1 MQVAMLTQDYYGFVR
16 QSTVPNKQA
25 GAEQAE
31 SKRPRPAVIAPTERL
46 VEGELLKNRRKEAGN
61 PLGNMLQRERFTFDS
76 SQSHDETFDTKA
88 AQRAINAYLDHAATP
103 DLGNAGRSRTVDYY
117 V

>member
-16 QSTVPNKQA
+16 QSSVPNKQA

-31 SKRPRPAVIAPTERL
+31 SKRPRPAVVVPAERL
-46 VEGELLKNRRKEAGN
+46 VEGELLKNRSKRAGN
-61 PLGNMLQRERFTFDS
+61 PLGDMLQRERFTFDS
-76 SQSHDETFDTKA
+76 SQSHDETFNTKT
-88 AQRAINAYLDHAATP
+88 AQRAINAYLDHATTP
-103 DLGNAGRSRTVDYY
+103 DLGNTGRSRNVDYY